1 MTALTWILIAVVI
14 GGLLLAAACLLLFL
28 GGFLVARL
36 AEALVPLGLLVWFLL
51 HGRKSGC
58 GWDKLEGVR
67 YAHRGWHDKPAVP
80 ENSLPAF
87 RRAAEAGYGAELD
100 VHLTK
105 DGRFVICHDDRID
118 RTSDGRGTIV
128 ELTLAE
134 IKSHDFG
141 AKFDEK
147 YKGTP
152 APTLEEMLDVVK
164 VTNPVNI
171 EIKKFGGKYKT
182 DEALNLFYDVLKK
195 YDIIGNTIVSSFD
208 APLIKRLKQ
217 LHPDVYTCL
226 LYNKRRS
233 PAAYAQSL
241 GCSAIHPYHKNLKKV
256 TVENAHKRGLK
267 VNCWTANEE
276 ADIRHMIE
284 IGCDGIITNYP
295 DRAIRIAEEE

>member
-1 MTALTWILIAVVI
+1 MDANQFTQKSIEAINLAQQTAREYGNPQVEQLHLLYALLQDEQGLIPQLFAKMNLQPRTALEQCRTAISRLSKMT
-14 GGLLLAAACLLLFL
+14 GGSLYAAPDLEQIFTEAQNQRQRMGDDYVSVEHLFL
-28 GGFLVARL
+28 ALLERGNNTVRELFARMNVDKKAFLT
-36 AEALVPLGLLVWFLL
+36 ALQA
-51 HGRKSGC
+51 
-58 GWDKLEGVR
+58 VR
-67 YAHRGWHDKPAVP
+67 GNTRVTTDSP
-80 ENSLPAF
+80 E
-87 RRAAEAGYGAELD
+87 D
-100 VHLTK
+100 T
-105 DGRFVICHDDRID
+105 
-118 RTSDGRGTIV
+118 
-128 ELTLAE
+128 
-134 IKSHDFG
+134 
-141 AKFDEK
+141 
-147 YKGTP
+147 
-152 APTLEEMLDVVK
+152 
-164 VTNPVNI
+164 
-171 EIKKFGGKYKT
+171 
-182 DEALNLFYDVLKK
+182 YDVLKK